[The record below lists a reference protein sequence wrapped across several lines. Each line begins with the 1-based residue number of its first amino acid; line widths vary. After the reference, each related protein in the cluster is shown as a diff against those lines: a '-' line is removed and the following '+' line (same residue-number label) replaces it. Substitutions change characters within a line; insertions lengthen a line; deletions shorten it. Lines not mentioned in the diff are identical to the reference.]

1 MVGAADV
8 EQNIGAPRQTLFH
21 ASAVSGL
28 AWLPEDTEDNLLTSH
43 YLLLLTPE
51 EKEAAGMHVSVT
63 TPDCTSSFYRYLSE
77 QVHVLYTRRHALVL
91 PRHLLVWNWR
101 GAADLVVAD
110 TLCGD
115 ASPPGVGLCTY

>member
-1 MVGAADV
+1 
-8 EQNIGAPRQTLFH
+8 
-21 ASAVSGL
+21 
-28 AWLPEDTEDNLLTSH
+28 
-43 YLLLLTPE
+43 
-51 EKEAAGMHVSVT
+51 MHVSVT
-63 TPDCTSSFYRYLSE
+63 TPDWTSSFHRYLSE

-110 TLCGD
+110 TQPDTLCGD